1 MTMKTFRYLCEYGLL
16 RSLFALFALLP
27 PETASNIG
35 GWIGRAV
42 GLRLG
47 ATKKAMANLRAALPD
62 LGEDDYKT
70 IIGQMWDNL
79 GRVIAEY
86 PHLRRIVSERTEIV
100 GSEHLRAMRDDGL
113 PGLMFAAHLA
123 NWEVTAI
130 AGQKEDLAVDGVLR
144 IPNNPYVAD
153 LLARTRTQGGLTGA
167 IPKGRGSGRQLIK
180 TLMEG
185 GHIGILIDQKYNEGI
200 PALFFGRP
208 AMTSPAFVELAQK
221 FRCPLAPVR
230 CERLGGAR
238 FRITMHEPLKLFDEE
253 NNPLPV
259 EIVIAQAHALLEDW
273 IRQRPGQWLWL
284 HRRWSSR
291 AETEYRGKPELP

>member
-1 MTMKTFRYLCEYGLL
+1 MTMKTFRYLCEYAFL
-16 RSLFALFALLP
+16 RILFAMFAVLP
-27 PETASNIG
+27 PEAASNIG
-35 GWIGRAV
+35 GWIGRTV
-42 GLRLG
+42 GPRLG

-62 LGEDDYKT
+62 LGDDDYKA
-70 IIGQMWDNL
+70 IIAEMWDNL

-86 PHLRRIVSERTEIV
+86 PHIDALVRERTEIA
-100 GSEHLRAMRDDGL
+100 GSEQLRSMRDDGQ
-113 PGLMFAAHLA
+113 PGLIFGGHLA
-123 NWEVTAI
+123 NWEVTAA
-130 AGQKEDLAVDGVLR
+130 AGQKEGLEVYGVFR
-144 IPNNPYVAD
+144 APNNPYVAE
-153 LLARTRTQGGLTGA
+153 LLARSRRRAGFSGA
-167 IPKGRGSGRQLIK
+167 IPKGRGGGRQLIK
-180 TLMEG
+180 TMMEG

-221 FRCPLAPVR
+221 FRCPLVPVH

-238 FRITMHEPLKLFDEE
+238 FRVTLHEPLSLFDGE

-273 IRQRPGQWLWL
+273 ITQRPGQWLWL

-291 AETEYRGKPELP
+291 AEAEYRGKPELP